1 MMSNRRSG
9 VSIAFA
15 IVSMLLA
22 AQASGQS
29 FGRGGGEFTPE
40 PDARDLKSVLF
51 NWTWHMG
58 MLRGQSEVE
67 LIATLE
73 YRAEG
78 NVQINGQACRLDAYE
93 DAEPGVLGTAG
104 YRISANYRLPG
115 YRTHISCTLPDGE
128 RYSNIETLSD
138 VYAWDEDIPGAEI
151 VPGEGTASPNKAAY
165 EERLIRLWASPH
177 GAPKA
182 AMAAAGGVSLAE
194 AFTENPARLLER
206 QEAEGSRSEATL
218 EWQRD
223 KAIISYPIPGVEDA
237 LATVTLSPEF
247 LPELV
252 EVRHGDD
259 RYEFTYGEYGDFNNP
274 LHRIEAYFPGV
285 IVERKNGEL
294 VRGLRTVMTEIGQ
307 VYVQVPVPSSVIAAG
322 PAAD

>member
-1 MMSNRRSG
+1 MLNRRSI
-9 VSIAFA
+9 VPVALT
-15 IVSMLLA
+15 IVSVLSVA
-22 AQASGQS
+22 PASGQG

-40 PDARDLKSVLF
+40 SDARDLKSVLF

-78 NVQINGQACRLDAYE
+78 DVQIDGRLCSLDEYK

-104 YRISANYRLPG
+104 YRISANYRIPG
-115 YRTHISCTLPDGE
+115 YRTHINCTLPDGE

-138 VYAWDEDIPGAEI
+138 VYAWNEDTPGAGI
-151 VPGEGTASPNKAAY
+151 VRGEGTATPDKTAWQ
-165 EERLIRLWASPH
+165 ERLIRLWASPH

-182 AMAAAGGVSLAE
+182 AVAAAAGVSLAE
-194 AFTENPARLLER
+194 AFTENPALLLER
-206 QEAEGSRSEATL
+206 QAAQGVRSEASL

-223 KAIISYPIPGVEDA
+223 RAIISYPVPGVRGA
-237 LATVTLSPEF
+237 LATVTLSSDF

-259 RYEFTYGEYGDFNNP
+259 VYEFSYSDYGDFNNP
-274 LHRIEAYFPGV
+274 LHRIEALFPGA

-294 VRGLRTVMTEIGQ
+294 VRRLRTVVTEIGQ
-307 VYVQVPVPSSVIAAG
+307 VYVQVPVPDSVVAAG